1 MHICIIAPEQFP
13 VPGDGSVEICIWA
26 IARTLAENHKVTI
39 ISRKWPGL
47 PDSTEI
53 EQVRIIRLP
62 AGSSIRYQIS
72 VLKFIETESIDI
84 IQVDNR
90 PHLMSAI
97 KQSFPEIPVV
107 LFLHSLTF
115 VPVTSKIARSLSKAD
130 LVIANSTSLQQRL
143 SRRFPRLDKG
153 ISVVPLGADLTRFA
167 PVDVLEKQRF
177 RKLYQLPQKFTVLF
191 VGRIIPRKGV
201 PVLIQ
206 AMHRLNKHLRT
217 HLVIAGKGKPSYI
230 RQLRLL
236 ARRLR
241 VSISFLGNVAHED
254 IHHLYQAADCF
265 VCPSQRHESFGLVN
279 VEAMASGLPVIAS
292 NNGGIREII
301 VSDHNGYLVD
311 RYRESLPFAKYLLR
325 IARNP
330 QLAATIG
337 AQGRMDALQAFK
349 WQHTAKHLERLYR
362 SFMAP
367 LPCDNV

>member
-26 IARTLAENHKVTI
+26 IARTLAEKHKVTI
-39 ISRKWPGL
+39 ISRRWPGL
-47 PDSTEI
+47 PDTAEI

-62 AGSSIRYQIS
+62 TGSRIRYLTS
-72 VLKFIETESIDI
+72 VLKFIQSESFDI

-90 PHLMSAI
+90 PHLMSAV
-97 KQSFPEIPVV
+97 KKHFPQLPVF

-115 VPVTSKIARSLSKAD
+115 VPKTRTVATSLSRAD
-130 LVIANSTSLQQRL
+130 LVIANSFSLQQKL
-143 SRRFPRLDKG
+143 SRRFPHLSKG

-167 PVDVLEKQRF
+167 PVHVLEKQRF
-177 RKLYQLPQKFTVLF
+177 RKLYQLPQTFTVLF
-191 VGRIIPRKGV
+191 VGRVIPRKGV
-201 PVLIQ
+201 PILIQ
-206 AMHRLNKHLRT
+206 AMHRLNKHLRA

-236 ARRLR
+236 ARKLG
-241 VSISFLGNVAHED
+241 VSVSFLGNVAHED
-254 IHHLYQAADCF
+254 IHGLYQAADCF

-301 VSDHNGYLVD
+301 DSGHNGYLVD
-311 RYRESLPFAKYLLR
+311 QYREALPFARYLLK

-337 AQGRMDALQAFK
+337 AQGRKDALQTFK
-349 WQHTAKHLERLYR
+349 WQYTATHLERLYR
-362 SFMAP
+362 SFVA
-367 LPCDNV
+367 L